1 MVFWFIFLC
10 SLWMLH
16 FKVSLEFSLDDC
28 LKVPKITWKCFFVIH
43 LHQVDV
49 HLLDVLL
56 QPVVSIRCEVT
67 LVTKYFT
74 AAVFERIVLLQIP
87 LDIIGGGTFVA
98 LVANPQVLGFLVL
111 SQVDHRCG
119 HKLTLVT
126 GDANVAVNTFNVH
139 F

>member
-16 FKVSLEFSLDDC
+16 FTVSLEFSLDER
-28 LKVPKITWKCFFVIH
+28 LKVTTITWKCFFVLH
-43 LHQVDV
+43 LHQIAVY
-49 HLLDVLL
+49 LLDVLL
-56 QPVVSIRCEVT
+56 QHVVSIRCKVT

-98 LVANPQVLGFLVL
+98 LVTNAQMFGFLVL
-111 SQVDHRCG
+111 SQVDHRGG